1 MDSLAE
7 LKQNE
12 NLDINP
18 DKIEEEIDSY
28 FDNVSKEELIDDLNE
43 VGINVKEQEAEDYIS
58 EVEVYI
64 CNKDEEYIFEQ
75 LINSDLQ
82 KDESEME
89 LLAA

>member
-43 VGINVKEQEAEDYIS
+43 VGINVKEQEAEDYNS